1 MKKLYGVWFKNNYEP
16 LALLDIKLTD
26 KTLKP
31 YEPVNTYLLYKAL
44 FMGANPTEIR
54 AAFVALKKKAFPDV
68 INKIL
73 PYLQD
78 PKTILEAY
86 NTYDAYE
93 SDSRTMDDINKE
105 LEKSNPDTPQAFAKG
120 VIEAQKA
127 NEAKVKAVVKDTE
140 SDTKIEERVEP
151 VDPKPTDTKKENEK
165 PVIELKDE
173 KSIEKACQS
182 SAEIKADEKAKTEI
196 KTPAK
201 VSSRTGET
209 GTNAA
214 EQAVPVAKVD
224 GNKSKFVF
232 GVRVGS
238 YDKLLRALGF
248 NDEYIKSNLSV
259 FENDSHAVEF
269 VVINELCHKTKADKG
284 TVAFNLKR
292 LLKAYELKYKY
303 SELKDDEHRADR
315 VKFRVGLLNAAR
327 QFELNGN
334 HPINKT
340 ATATKA

>member
-16 LALLDIKLTD
+16 LAMLDIKLTD

-44 FMGANPTEIR
+44 FMGARPTDIR
-54 AAFVALKKKAFPDV
+54 AAFIALKKGAFPDV
-68 INKIL
+68 INKIQ
-73 PYLQD
+73 PYLKD

-93 SDSRTMDDINKE
+93 TESKTMDEINKE
-105 LEKSNPDTPQAFAKG
+105 LDKANPDTPQAFAKG
-120 VIEAQKA
+120 VIEAQ
-127 NEAKVKAVVKDTE
+127 EAKAKDEVKDVK
-140 SDTKIEERVEP
+140 SDTKVEERVET
-151 VDPKPTDTKKENEK
+151 VESKATDTKKEDKK

-182 SAEIKADEKAKTEI
+182 SAEIKADEKTKTEI

-201 VSSRTGET
+201 VSSRTGGT

-214 EQAVPVAKVD
+214 EQAVPVAKVNVD
-224 GNKSKFVF
+224 KAKYVF
-232 GVRVGS
+232 GVRVGT

-303 SELKDDEHRADR
+303 SSLKDDEHRTDR
-315 VKFRVGLLNAAR
+315 VKFRVGLLNAAKR
-327 QFELNGN
+327 FELNGN
-334 HPINKT
+334 HPLNKT
-340 ATATKA
+340 TVAKA

>member
-1 MKKLYGVWFKNNYEP
+1 MKKLYGVWFKNSYEP
-16 LALLDIKLTD
+16 LAMLDIKLTD

-31 YEPVNTYLLYKAL
+31 YEPVNTYILYKAL
-44 FMGANPTEIR
+44 FMGARPTDIR
-54 AAFVALKKKAFPDV
+54 AAFIALKKGAFPDV
-68 INKIL
+68 INKIQ

-86 NTYDAYE
+86 NTYDAYKT
-93 SDSRTMDDINKE
+93 DSRTMEDINKE
-105 LEKSNPDTPQAFAKG
+105 LDKANPDTPQAFAKG

-127 NEAKVKAVVKDTE
+127 NEAKDKAEVKDAE
-140 SDTKIEERVEP
+140 SDTKTVERVET
-151 VDPKPTDTKKENEK
+151 VESKATDTKKEDKK
-165 PVIELKDE
+165 PVIEIKDE

-182 SAEIKADEKAKTEI
+182 SAEIKAEEKTETEI

-201 VSSRTGET
+201 VSPRTGT
-209 GTNAA
+209 KGADAA
-214 EQAVPVAKVD
+214 KQAIPVAKVNVD
-224 GNKSKFVF
+224 KAKYVF
-232 GVRVGS
+232 GVRVGT

-248 NDEYIKSNLSV
+248 DDEYIKSNLSV

-303 SELKDDEHRADR
+303 SSLKDDEHRTDR
-315 VKFRVGLLNAAR
+315 VKFRVGLLNAAKR
-327 QFELNGN
+327 FELNGN
-334 HPINKT
+334 HPLNKT
-340 ATATKA
+340 TVAKA

>member
-16 LALLDIKLTD
+16 LAMLDIKLTD

-44 FMGANPTEIR
+44 FMGARPKDIKE
-54 AAFVALKKKAFPDV
+54 AFIALKKGAFPDV
-68 INKIL
+68 INKIQ
-73 PYLQD
+73 PYLKD

-86 NTYDAYE
+86 NTYEAYE
-93 SDSRTMDDINKE
+93 TESKTMDEINKE
-105 LEKSNPDTPQAFAKG
+105 LDKANPDTPQAFAKG

-127 NEAKVKAVVKDTE
+127 NEAKDKAEVKDAE
-140 SDTKIEERVEP
+140 SDTKTVERVET
-151 VDPKPTDTKKENEK
+151 VEPKPTDTKKEDKK
-165 PVIELKDE
+165 PVIEIKDE

-182 SAEIKADEKAKTEI
+182 SAEVKADEKAKTEI

-201 VSSRTGET
+201 VSSRTGGT

-224 GNKSKFVF
+224 GKKSKFVF

-248 NDEYIKSNLSV
+248 DDEYINANLSN
-259 FENDSHAVEF
+259 FEMDSHALEF
-269 VVINELCHKTKADKG
+269 VVVDELCHKTKVDKG
-284 TVAFNLKR
+284 TLVFQMKR

-303 SELKDDEHRADR
+303 SSLKDDEHRTDR
-315 VKFRVGLLNAAR
+315 VKFRVGLLNAAKR
-327 QFELNGN
+327 FELNGN
-334 HPINKT
+334 FKQDNCSKGVL
-340 ATATKA
+340 

>member
-16 LALLDIKLTD
+16 LAMLDIKLTD

-44 FMGANPTEIR
+44 FMGARPKDIKE
-54 AAFVALKKKAFPDV
+54 AFITLKKGAFPDV
-68 INKIL
+68 INKIQ
-73 PYLQD
+73 PYLKD
-78 PKTILEAY
+78 PKTIFEAY
-86 NTYDAYE
+86 NTYDAYKTE
-93 SDSRTMDDINKE
+93 SKTMDEINKE
-105 LEKSNPDTPQAFAKG
+105 LDKANPDTPQAFAKG
-120 VIEAQKA
+120 VIEAQ
-127 NEAKVKAVVKDTE
+127 EAKAKDEVKDVK
-140 SDTKIEERVEP
+140 SDTKTVERVET
-151 VDPKPTDTKKENEK
+151 VESKATDTKKEDKK
-165 PVIELKDE
+165 PVIEIKDE

-182 SAEIKADEKAKTEI
+182 SAEVKADEKTETEI

-201 VSSRTGET
+201 FSPRTGET

-224 GNKSKFVF
+224 GKKSKYVF
-232 GVRVGS
+232 GVRVGT

-269 VVINELCHKTKADKG
+269 VVINELCHKTNADKG

-303 SELKDDEHRADR
+303 SDLKDDEHRTDR
-315 VKFRVGLLNAAR
+315 VKFRVGLLNAAKR
-327 QFELNGN
+327 FELNGN
-334 HPINKT
+334 HPLNKT
-340 ATATKA
+340 TVAKA

>member
-16 LALLDIKLTD
+16 LAMLDIKLTD

-44 FMGANPTEIR
+44 FMGARPKDIKE
-54 AAFVALKKKAFPDV
+54 AFITLKKGAFPDV
-68 INKIL
+68 INKIQ
-73 PYLQD
+73 PYLKD

-93 SDSRTMDDINKE
+93 TESKTMDEINKE
-105 LEKSNPDTPQAFAKG
+105 LDKANPDTPQSFAKG
-120 VIEAQKA
+120 VIEAQ
-127 NEAKVKAVVKDTE
+127 EAKAKDEVKDVK
-140 SDTKIEERVEP
+140 SDTKTVERVET
-151 VDPKPTDTKKENEK
+151 VESKATDTKKEDKK
-165 PVIELKDE
+165 PVIEIKDE

-182 SAEIKADEKAKTEI
+182 SAEVKADEKTETEI

-201 VSSRTGET
+201 FSPRTGET

-224 GNKSKFVF
+224 GKKSKYVF
-232 GVRVGS
+232 GVRVGT

-269 VVINELCHKTKADKG
+269 VVINELCHKTNADKG

-303 SELKDDEHRADR
+303 SDLKDDEHRTDR
-315 VKFRVGLLNAAR
+315 VKFRVGLLNAAKR
-327 QFELNGN
+327 FELNGN
-334 HPINKT
+334 HPLNKT
-340 ATATKA
+340 TVAKA

>member
-1 MKKLYGVWFKNNYEP
+1 MKKLYGVWFKNSYEP
-16 LALLDIKLTD
+16 LAMLDIKLTD

-44 FMGANPTEIR
+44 FMGAKPTDIR
-54 AAFVALKKKAFPDV
+54 AAFVALKKGAFPIV
-68 INKIL
+68 IKKIL
-73 PYLQD
+73 SYIDNPQE
-78 PKTILEAY
+78 ILEAY
-86 NTYDAYE
+86 NALDAYE
-93 SDSRTMDDINKE
+93 TESKTMDEINKE
-105 LEKSNPDTPQAFAKG
+105 LDKANPDTPQAFAKG

-127 NEAKVKAVVKDTE
+127 NEAKDKAEIKDAE
-140 SDTKIEERVEP
+140 SDTKTVERVET
-151 VDPKPTDTKKENEK
+151 VESKATDTKKEDKK

-182 SAEIKADEKAKTEI
+182 SAEIKADEKTKTEI

-201 VSSRTGET
+201 VSSRTGGT

-214 EQAVPVAKVD
+214 EQAVPVAKVNVD
-224 GNKSKFVF
+224 KAKYVF
-232 GVRVGS
+232 GVRVGT

-303 SELKDDEHRADR
+303 SSLKDDEHRTDR
-315 VKFRVGLLNAAR
+315 VKFRVGLLNAAKR
-327 QFELNGN
+327 FELNGN
-334 HPINKT
+334 HPLNKT
-340 ATATKA
+340 TVAKA

>member
-1 MKKLYGVWFKNNYEP
+1 MKKLYGVWFKTNYEP
-16 LALLDIKLTD
+16 LAMLDIKLTD

-44 FMGANPTEIR
+44 FMGARPTDIR
-54 AAFVALKKKAFPDV
+54 AAFIALKKGAFPDV
-68 INKIL
+68 INKIQ
-73 PYLQD
+73 PYLKD

-93 SDSRTMDDINKE
+93 TESKTMDKINKE
-105 LEKSNPDTPQAFAKG
+105 LDKANPDTPQAFAKG
-120 VIEAQKA
+120 VVEAQEA
-127 NEAKVKAVVKDTE
+127 NEAKAKDEIKDVK
-140 SDTKIEERVEP
+140 SDTKTVERVET
-151 VDPKPTDTKKENEK
+151 VESKATDTRKEDKK
-165 PVIELKDE
+165 PVIEIKDE

-182 SAEIKADEKAKTEI
+182 SAEVKADEKTETEI

-201 VSSRTGET
+201 VSSRTGGT

-224 GNKSKFVF
+224 GKKSKFVF

-248 NDEYIKSNLSV
+248 ADEYINANLSK
-259 FENDSHAVEF
+259 FEMDSHALEF
-269 VVINELCHKTKADKG
+269 VVVDELCHKTKVDKG
-284 TVAFNLKR
+284 TLVFQMKR

-303 SELKDDEHRADR
+303 SDLKDDEHRTDR
-315 VKFRVGLLNAAR
+315 VKFRVGLLNAAKR
-327 QFELNGN
+327 FELNGN
-334 HPINKT
+334 HPLNKT
-340 ATATKA
+340 TVAKA

>member
-1 MKKLYGVWFKNNYEP
+1 MKKLYGVWFKTNYEP
-16 LALLDIKLTD
+16 LAMLDIKLTD

-44 FMGANPTEIR
+44 FMGARPTDIR
-54 AAFVALKKKAFPDV
+54 AAFIALKKGAFPDV
-68 INKIL
+68 INKIQ
-73 PYLQD
+73 PYLKD

-93 SDSRTMDDINKE
+93 TESKTMDEINKE
-105 LEKSNPDTPQAFAKG
+105 LDKANPDTPQAFAKG
-120 VIEAQKA
+120 VVEAQEA
-127 NEAKVKAVVKDTE
+127 NEAKAKDEIKDVK
-140 SDTKIEERVEP
+140 SDTKTVERVET
-151 VDPKPTDTKKENEK
+151 VESKATDTKKEYKK
-165 PVIELKDE
+165 PVIEIKDV

-182 SAEIKADEKAKTEI
+182 SAEIKADEKTKTEI

-201 VSSRTGET
+201 VSSRTGGT

-214 EQAVPVAKVD
+214 EQAVPVAKVNVD
-224 GNKSKFVF
+224 KAKYVF
-232 GVRVGS
+232 GVRVGT

-259 FENDSHAVEF
+259 FENDIHAVEF
-269 VVINELCHKTKADKG
+269 VVINELCHKTNADKG

-303 SELKDDEHRADR
+303 SSLKDDEHRTDR
-315 VKFRVGLLNAAR
+315 VKFRVGLLNAAKR
-327 QFELNGN
+327 FELNGN
-334 HPINKT
+334 HPLNKT
-340 ATATKA
+340 TVAKA

>member
-1 MKKLYGVWFKNNYEP
+1 MKKLYGVWFKNSYEP
-16 LALLDIKLTD
+16 LAMLDIKLTD

-44 FMGANPTEIR
+44 FMGAKPTDIR
-54 AAFVALKKKAFPDV
+54 AAFVALKKGAFPDV
-68 INKIL
+68 INKIQ
-73 PYLQD
+73 PYLKD

-93 SDSRTMDDINKE
+93 TESKTMDEINKE
-105 LEKSNPDTPQAFAKG
+105 LEKNNPDTPQAFAKG
-120 VIEAQKA
+120 VIEAQ
-127 NEAKVKAVVKDTE
+127 EAKAKDEVKDVK
-140 SDTKIEERVEP
+140 SDTKTVERVET
-151 VDPKPTDTKKENEK
+151 VESKATDTKKEDKK
-165 PVIELKDE
+165 PVIEIKDE

-182 SAEIKADEKAKTEI
+182 SAEVKADEKTKTEI

-201 VSSRTGET
+201 VSSRTGGT

-224 GNKSKFVF
+224 GKKSKFVF

-248 NDEYIKSNLSV
+248 ADEYINANLSK
-259 FENDSHAVEF
+259 FEMDSHALEF
-269 VVINELCHKTKADKG
+269 VVVDELCHKTKVDKG
-284 TVAFNLKR
+284 TLVFQMKR

-303 SELKDDEHRADR
+303 SSLKDDEHRTDR
-315 VKFRVGLLNAAR
+315 VKFRVGLLNAAKR
-327 QFELNGN
+327 FELNGN
-334 HPINKT
+334 HPLNKT
-340 ATATKA
+340 TVAKA

>member
-16 LALLDIKLTD
+16 LEKLDIKLTG
-26 KTLKP
+26 KALKP
-31 YEPVNTYLLYKAL
+31 YEPVNTYLLYKAV
-44 FMGANPTEIR
+44 FMGAKPTDIR
-54 AAFVALKKKAFPDV
+54 AVFIALKNGAFPNV
-68 INKIL
+68 IKKVLSYIDN
-73 PYLQD
+73 PQE
-78 PKTILEAY
+78 ILEAY
-86 NTYDAYE
+86 NALDAYE
-93 SDSRTMDDINKE
+93 SESKTMDEINKE
-105 LEKSNPDTPQAFAKG
+105 LDKANPDTPQAFAKG

-127 NEAKVKAVVKDTE
+127 NEAKDKAEVKDAE
-140 SDTKIEERVEP
+140 SDTKVEERVET
-151 VDPKPTDTKKENEK
+151 VESKATDTKKEDKK

-182 SAEIKADEKAKTEI
+182 SAEIKADEKTKTEI

-201 VSSRTGET
+201 VSSRTGGT

-214 EQAVPVAKVD
+214 EQAVPVAKVNVD
-224 GNKSKFVF
+224 KAKYVF
-232 GVRVGS
+232 GVRVGT
-238 YDKLLRALGF
+238 YDKLLRTLGF

-303 SELKDDEHRADR
+303 SSLKDDEHRTDR
-315 VKFRVGLLNAAR
+315 VKFRVGLLNAAKR
-327 QFELNGN
+327 FELNGN
-334 HPINKT
+334 HPLNKT
-340 ATATKA
+340 TVAKA

>member
-16 LALLDIKLTD
+16 LAMLDIKLTD
-26 KTLKP
+26 KTLKS

-44 FMGANPTEIR
+44 FMGARPKDIKE
-54 AAFVALKKKAFPDV
+54 AFITLKKGAFPDV
-68 INKIL
+68 INKIQ
-73 PYLQD
+73 PYLKD

-93 SDSRTMDDINKE
+93 TESKTMDEINKE
-105 LEKSNPDTPQAFAKG
+105 LDKANPDTPQAFAKG
-120 VIEAQKA
+120 VIEAQ
-127 NEAKVKAVVKDTE
+127 EAKAKDEVKDVK
-140 SDTKIEERVEP
+140 SDTKTVERVET
-151 VDPKPTDTKKENEK
+151 VESKATDTKKEDKK
-165 PVIELKDE
+165 PVIEIKDE

-182 SAEIKADEKAKTEI
+182 SAEVKADEKTETEI

-201 VSSRTGET
+201 FSPRTGET

-224 GNKSKFVF
+224 GKKSKYVF
-232 GVRVGS
+232 GVRVGT

-269 VVINELCHKTKADKG
+269 VVINELCHKTNADKG

-303 SELKDDEHRADR
+303 SDLKDDEHRTDR
-315 VKFRVGLLNAAR
+315 VKFRVGLLNAAKC
-327 QFELNGN
+327 FELNGN
-334 HPINKT
+334 HPLNKT
-340 ATATKA
+340 TVAKA